1 MAELVLNAWLFLQ
14 FYKNTKKAFL
24 STFGSIILSK
34 LFCYAM
40 YFILFSMA
48 FVKAEAEITFLFAQV
63 LLTLTL
69 SSIVWIILKRS
80 QSPKGYNLTA
90 EYRFQNNFHN

>member
-34 LFCYAM
+34 LFCYAT

-80 QSPKGYNLTA
+80 QSPKG
-90 EYRFQNNFHN
+90 